1 VVLKGGAMFGA
12 ANATLADGLGM
23 PVGYRYLA
31 AVGVLTAG
39 VFVRWLLDPLL
50 SYGHAF
56 LGPTVAGALVAAGF
70 GFGPACFAIG
80 LGFVVSRYLF
90 VPPRYTLVSDLSP
103 FAASL
108 AVSLAVSVS
117 LAAMSA
123 LLRRSSDRSKSQAA
137 RLREEVGRRAQTESV
152 LRRLIDVQETEKQVI
167 GHDVHDGVLQHVI
180 GARMLLEGLKDALV
194 EPEHHTVLAAAMSS
208 LSRGLEDGRQLVRG
222 VRPTVLDDFGLEAA
236 VHDLREQH
244 RTHGIDVSVDV
255 DLGGATLSPATSTT
269 VYRIVQECLS
279 NVRRHSGAVA
289 AHVGIR
295 WRRDADSL
303 DLIVEDRGRGFDGER
318 AKQAGFGL
326 VGVRE
331 RTKLAGGTCEVV
343 SSPGNGTRIH
353 VQLPTR
359 GSPPTLQP

>member
-1 VVLKGGAMFGA
+1 MFGA
-12 ANATLADGLGM
+12 AHDTLADGRGM
-23 PVGYRYLA
+23 PTEHRYLA
-31 AVGVLTAG
+31 AVGVLTVG
-39 VFVRWLLDPLL
+39 VLVRWLLDPLL

-56 LGPTVAGALVAAGF
+56 LGPTVAGAIIAGAF

-80 LGFVVSRYLF
+80 IGFVVSRYLF
-90 VPPRYTLVSDLSP
+90 VPPRYTLVSDISP

-108 AVSLAVSVS
+108 AVSLAVSLS

-137 RLREEVGRRAQTESV
+137 MLREEVGRRAQTESV

-167 GHDVHDGVLQHVI
+167 GHDLHDGVLQYVI

-194 EPEHHTVLAAAMSS
+194 DQEHRTVLAAAMSS

-244 RTHGIDVSVDV
+244 RAHGIDVNIDV
-255 DLGGATLSPATSTT
+255 DLGGAALSPATSTT

-279 NVRRHSGAVA
+279 NVRRHSGTQA

-295 WRRDADSL
+295 WRRDAELL
-303 DLIVEDRGRGFDGER
+303 DVIVEDRGRGFDRER
-318 AKQAGFGL
+318 AGQAGFGL

-331 RTKLAGGTCEVV
+331 RTKLAGGTCDVV
-343 SSPGNGTRIH
+343 STPGKGTRIH

-359 GSPPTLQP
+359 GSAPTLQA